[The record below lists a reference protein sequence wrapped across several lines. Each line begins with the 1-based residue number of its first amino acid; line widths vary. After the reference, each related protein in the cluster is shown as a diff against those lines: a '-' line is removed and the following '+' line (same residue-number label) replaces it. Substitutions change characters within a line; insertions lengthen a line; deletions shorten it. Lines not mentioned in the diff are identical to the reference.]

1 MLDYSALE
9 HILNKNLES
18 TSKTLPSGPELLCIM
33 PSGPELLCIMLP
45 GSTNE
50 LLFLPI
56 LHLALLAN
64 ITQRPLDCD
73 APNMRCTY
81 FPPQNMIQSG
91 RVWPEIDVAEFLLQ
105 IALKM

>member
-18 TSKTLPSGPELLCIM
+18 TSKTLPSGPELLCKM

-91 RVWPEIDVAEFLLQ
+91 RVWPEIHVAEFCY
-105 IALKM
+105 I

>member
-18 TSKTLPSGPELLCIM
+18 TSKTL